1 MTVYSNETDLYTYL
15 WVEPMSYRFFFF
27 WLCVCFTVLDGIME
41 DGWDYG
47 SQCELLNNSKKK
59 NLMKRGKKLN
69 LF

>member
-15 WVEPMSYRFFFF
+15 WVEPMSYRVFFFF

-41 DGWDYG
+41 DGWDCG

-59 NLMKRGKKLN
+59 T
-69 LF
+69 